1 MITPINNIT
10 FKGIFKSNK
19 IEKNKQNQQKPY
31 AINSIYSKNVNFTG
45 YLGQKRKVTLEE
57 GIENNFFQLP
67 KITLEDGSLY
77 QIQPDKSQIECAR
90 KLCNG
95 KNVVFDAPTG
105 MGKTAIA
112 HFAM

>member
-1 MITPINNIT
+1 MITPINNIA
-10 FKGIFKSNK
+10 FKSIIKQNK
-19 IEKNKQNQQKPY
+19 TNKKQQNQQPY

-105 MGKTAIA
+105 MFRWMLTL
-112 HFAM
+112 